1 MDPTLTDTLSIAHD
15 AGAIRVPPWMALVSA
30 LAAARPDGFAATV
43 DWLVAHRAELERA
56 YHSGASERLALSR
69 LPREMQYTPD
79 LGGLDLAKQDHTL
92 RERYVFADLVGERTF
107 FQAAVYAM
115 TGIELPRR
123 HAELL
128 EQVGVVNLTVDGRV
142 WPLAATRRVAA
153 RGGGY
158 AAAVTAG
165 VAMMGSPIL
174 AGAAA
179 ADCARFLQRARAAVE
194 DGGTVEAL
202 IVDLLARKQ
211 RVMGFGRPVVGSDER
226 VPVME
231 ELLRRYQRADLPFVG
246 LLRVADDIFYAYRG
260 LRSTAAAWAAAILSD
275 FGMSPD
281 AVHAVSNFWVT
292 TCVFAQ
298 GLYSG
303 ERGLVPPGQPAGG

>member
-1 MDPTLTDTLSIAHD
+1 MDSTITDPLCIAHD

-43 DWLVAHRAELERA
+43 DWMVTHKDALERA
-56 YHSGASERLALSR
+56 YQDGVAAPLALSR
-69 LPREMQYTPD
+69 LPPEMQYAPD
-79 LGGLDLAKQDHTL
+79 LGGLDVARQDHRL
-92 RERYVFADLVGERTF
+92 RDRYVFADLVGERTF
-107 FQAAVYAM
+107 FQAAIYAI
-115 TGIELPRR
+115 TGVELPAR

-142 WPLAATRRVAA
+142 WPLAATRRIAA

-158 AAAVTAG
+158 AAAVIAG
-165 VAMMGSPIL
+165 VSMMGSPLL

-179 ADCARFLQRARAAVE
+179 ADCARFLQRARIAVE
-194 DGGTVEAL
+194 DGGTVEAVV
-202 IVDLLARKQ
+202 VDLLSRRE
-211 RVMGFGRPVVGSDER
+211 RVMGFGRPVIGSDER

-231 ELLRRYQRADLPFVG
+231 ELLRRYQRDDLPYVG
-246 LLRVADDIFYAYRG
+246 LLRAAEQAFFSYRG
-260 LRSTAAAWAAAILSD
+260 LRTTAAAWAAAILSD
-275 FGMSPD
+275 FGFSPD

-303 ERGLVPPGQPAGG
+303 ERGVIDPAAR